1 MIFYIWKK
9 SNLDDEFTVGF
20 NAGTRKTFWE
30 MKRLIGK
37 YGEKTIWKRFLEYKS
52 SFHWNFHWKLV
63 SNIESSFF
71 WHFEGKLIS
80 AKEIWERICMFCAN
94 IPPQVFSSHPTIP
107 YFWRSRPTGNHSCE
121 NIYLLQ
127 WWQCHA
133 CHDDWLAERQ
143 TAEELKKKM
152 RGEEEDSKSVEVL
165 HISVQ
170 LFIAV
175 TLFMK
180 KDEMS
185 GGDKMIKR

>member
-52 SFHWNFHWKLV
+52 SFHWNFHWKL

-94 IPPQVFSSHPTIP
+94 IPPQISSSSNNPLFLEEPTNRKHFP
-107 YFWRSRPTGNHSCE
+107 LSMMTMSLLSR
-121 NIYLLQ
+121 
-127 WWQCHA
+127 
-133 CHDDWLAERQ
+133 WLIGRA
-143 TAEELKKKM
+143 AN
-152 RGEEEDSKSVEVL
+152 RGGAEEEDARRGGGLQECWGASY
-165 HISVQ
+165 ISVQ
-170 LFIAV
+170 LFIGV

-180 KDEMS
+180 KDKMS